1 MYIPLSY
8 RYLGMIGI
16 LWYPRGIL
24 FVSKTYKSD
33 PSQTR
38 FPVVFVLKNLLYPT
52 ILKKLSLVSKLL
64 GNSLD
69 KWFKWLIFYY
79 VVWAGRTL
87 VREMW
92 FGNYFVW
99 NAAKLKMENFRMK
112 ILTLNCLW
120 KFFTN
125 IHFWSWLFSNNLN
138 QQLTD
143 CHR

>member
-1 MYIPLSY
+1 MGLRMKNFNIMGVHWKIPYLGESSQKTLYKELLDKKAQTICRFNSRLGKKEGGSSGFDNLCTQHMYIPLSY

-69 KWFKWLIFYY
+69 KWF
-79 VVWAGRTL
+79 
-87 VREMW
+87 
-92 FGNYFVW
+92 
-99 NAAKLKMENFRMK
+99 
-112 ILTLNCLW
+112 
-120 KFFTN
+120 
-125 IHFWSWLFSNNLN
+125 
-138 QQLTD
+138 
-143 CHR
+143 

>member
-1 MYIPLSY
+1 MWGRVHKKHYIRNCLTRRLRQFAGLTAGLAKKREGVQGSLSGFDNLCTQHMYIPLSY

-69 KWFKWLIFYY
+69 KWF
-79 VVWAGRTL
+79 
-87 VREMW
+87 
-92 FGNYFVW
+92 
-99 NAAKLKMENFRMK
+99 
-112 ILTLNCLW
+112 
-120 KFFTN
+120 
-125 IHFWSWLFSNNLN
+125 
-138 QQLTD
+138 
-143 CHR
+143 